1 MLHAAQPL
9 SFSIPVTRWCAWP
22 PTGSSAPDARPDVQF
37 VEVIL
42 RRRLSPLARMMLH
55 VAHACAQDLPRLRL
69 VFASRHGE
77 LNRTMG
83 MLQELAQSAPL
94 SPMAFS
100 LSVHNTAAGIFSIL
114 RGDTSPATAIAAG
127 DETLGYALLE
137 SFCQFESDPD
147 WPVLMVYGDEPLPEA
162 YRGYATG
169 PEPHHAIAVLLAPNA
184 GRSVAFEVSA
194 SGREPP
200 SPGPQSSA
208 FLTGLT
214 AGQEGRWTGSQH
226 TWTWH

>member
-1 MLHAAQPL
+1 MPRAAQPL
-9 SFSIPVTRWCAWP
+9 SFSLPITRWHTWP
-22 PTGSSAPDARPDVQF
+22 PSGILAPDARPDVQF
-37 VEVIL
+37 VEVNL

-55 VAHACAQDLPRLRL
+55 VAQACAQDLPRLRL

-83 MLQELAQSAPL
+83 MLRELAQSAPL

-114 RGDTSPATAIAAG
+114 RGDTAPATAIAAG

-137 SFCQFESDPD
+137 SFCQFESDPGL
-147 WPVLMVYGDEPLPEA
+147 PVLMVYADEPLPQE
-162 YRGYATG
+162 YRGFATG
-169 PEPHHAIAVLLAPNA
+169 PEPHHAIAVLLAPDA
-184 GRSVAFEVSA
+184 VRSVEFEVSA

-200 SPGPQSSA
+200 SPEPQSSA
-208 FLTGLT
+208 FLSSLA
-214 AGQEGRWTGSQH
+214 AGREGRWTGSQH
-226 TWTWH
+226 SWTWH